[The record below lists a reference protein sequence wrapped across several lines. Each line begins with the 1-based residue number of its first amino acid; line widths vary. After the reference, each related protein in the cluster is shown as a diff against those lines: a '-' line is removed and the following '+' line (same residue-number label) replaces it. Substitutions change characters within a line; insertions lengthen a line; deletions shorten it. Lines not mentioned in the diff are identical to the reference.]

1 MYVRGEWHWLSHKT
15 DCSTDRAGSG
25 VGLIWN
31 DPTEPGYNVG
41 LLEQEP
47 HDTMLL
53 FGLGNELF
61 SLGQYTEAIPY
72 FEEAVRVDPEYAA
85 VYVYLARAYEE
96 SNQPDMVRQTLER
109 GWGPAVRSGD
119 RNLIAEIEDIRERL

>member
-1 MYVRGEWHWLSHKT
+1 MSAERLEALKQ
-15 DCSTDRAGSG
+15 
-25 VGLIWN
+25 
-31 DPTEPGYNVG
+31 

-53 FGLGNELF
+53 FGLGNEF
-61 SLGQYTEAIPY
+61 FGMGQYTEAIPY
-72 FEEAVRVDPEYAA
+72 FETAVQVDPEYAA

-96 SNQPDMVRQTLER
+96 NNRPDLVRQTLER

-119 RNLIAEIEDIRERL
+119 RNLITDLEEIRERL

>member
-1 MYVRGEWHWLSHKT
+1 MSE
-15 DCSTDRAGSG
+15 DRLEA
-25 VGLIWN
+25 LKQ
-31 DPTEPGYNVG
+31 

-47 HDTMLL
+47 YDTMLL

-72 FEEAVRVDPEYAA
+72 FEEAVRVDPDYAA

-96 SNQPDMVRQTLER
+96 NNQPDMVRQTLER
-109 GWGPAVRSGD
+109 GWEPAVRSGD
-119 RNLIAEIEDIRERL
+119 QNLIAEIEDIRERL

>member
-1 MYVRGEWHWLSHKT
+1 MSE
-15 DCSTDRAGSG
+15 DRIEA
-25 VGLIWN
+25 LKQ
-31 DPTEPGYNVG
+31 

-53 FGLGNELF
+53 FGLGNEFF
-61 SLGQYTEAIPY
+61 SRGQYAEALPY
-72 FEEAVRVDPEYAA
+72 FEEAVHVDPEYAA

-96 SNQPDMVRQTLER
+96 SNQPDLVRQTLER

-119 RNLIAEIEDIRERL
+119 RNLIAEIEEIRERL

>member
-1 MYVRGEWHWLSHKT
+1 MSVERLEALKQ
-15 DCSTDRAGSG
+15 
-25 VGLIWN
+25 
-31 DPTEPGYNVG
+31 

-61 SLGQYTEAIPY
+61 GLSRYAEAIPY

-96 SNQPDMVRQTLER
+96 GNQLDLVRETLER

-119 RNLIAEIEDIRERL
+119 RNLITELEDIRDRL

>member
-1 MYVRGEWHWLSHKT
+1 MSE
-15 DCSTDRAGSG
+15 DRIEA
-25 VGLIWN
+25 LKQ
-31 DPTEPGYNVG
+31 

-96 SNQPDMVRQTLER
+96 SNQPEMVRATLER

-119 RNLIAEIEDIRERL
+119 QNLITEIEDIRERL